1 MEVWQ
6 QSCFDRI
13 LPAFSGKYEDK
24 CGGLE
29 RNSGICHKTQID
41 DEMDRG
47 IA

>member
-1 MEVWQ
+1 MKVWQ
-6 QSCFDRI
+6 QSCFERI
-13 LPAFSGKYEDK
+13 LPAFSGKNGDK

-29 RNSGICHKTQID
+29 RNSGICHIIQTD